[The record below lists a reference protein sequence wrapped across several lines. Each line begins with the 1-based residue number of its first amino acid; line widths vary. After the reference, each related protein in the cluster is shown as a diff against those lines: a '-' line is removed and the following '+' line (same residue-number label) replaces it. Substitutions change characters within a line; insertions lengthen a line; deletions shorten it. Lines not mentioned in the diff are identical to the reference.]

1 MEDTKNLETQDKYVV
16 VLTEKE
22 GGTHEKF
29 FETWKQCHK
38 YLSRHHDSVV
48 AYKFYRITE
57 DGEQIFVSEGSF
69 KPRTEAEKQKNEQR
83 RRRNRRRRQ
92 RYNKRMR
99 EQKRI
104 ENNKNRST
112 RW

>member
-1 MEDTKNLETQDKYVV
+1 MEVTNNQDTRNYVV

-29 FETWKQCHK
+29 FDTGNQCHK

-48 AYKFYRITE
+48 AYKSYRITE
-57 DGEQIFVSEGSF
+57 DGERIFVSEGSF
-69 KPRTEAEKQKNEQR
+69 KPRTESEKQKNEQR
-83 RRRNRRRRQ
+83 KRRNRRRRQ
-92 RYNKRMR
+92 RANKRMR
-99 EQKRI
+99 EQQRI

>member
-1 MEDTKNLETQDKYVV
+1 MEETNNPETRDQYVV

-29 FETWKQCHK
+29 FETGKQCHK

-48 AYKFYRITE
+48 AYKSYRITE
-57 DGEQIFVSEGSF
+57 DGERILVSEGRF
-69 KPRTEAEKQKNEQR
+69 KPRTLSEKQKNERR

-92 RYNKRMR
+92 RANKRLN
-99 EQKRI
+99 EQKI
-104 ENNKNRST
+104 MENNKVRPT
-112 RW
+112 KW

>member
-1 MEDTKNLETQDKYVV
+1 MEDTNNQDTRNYVV
-16 VLTEKE
+16 VRTEKK

-29 FETWKQCHK
+29 FETGKQCHK

-48 AYKFYRITE
+48 AYKSYRITE
-57 DGEQIFVSEGSF
+57 NGERIFVSEGSF
-69 KPRTEAEKQKNEQR
+69 KQRTEAEKQKKEQR

-92 RYNKRMR
+92 RANKRMR

>member
-1 MEDTKNLETQDKYVV
+1 MEEINNPETRNQYVV
-16 VLTEKE
+16 ILTEKE

-29 FETWKQCHK
+29 FKTGKQCHK

-48 AYKFYRITE
+48 AYKSYRFTE
-57 DGEQIFVSEGSF
+57 DGERIFVSEGSF
-69 KPRTEAEKQKNEQR
+69 KPRTESEKQKNEQK

-92 RYNKRMR
+92 RANKRMR

-104 ENNKNRST
+104 ENNKKRSP

>member
-1 MEDTKNLETQDKYVV
+1 MEVTNNPETRDQYVV

-29 FETWKQCHK
+29 FETGKQCHK

-48 AYKFYRITE
+48 AYKSYRITE
-57 DGEQIFVSEGSF
+57 NGERIFVSEGSF
-69 KPRTEAEKQKNEQR
+69 KPRTEAEKQKKEQR

-92 RYNKRMR
+92 RANKRLR
-99 EQKRI
+99 EQQRI